1 MGTRRQG
8 DMTQDKPIYTEESMQ
23 RQLSRFFAY
32 SSVKY
37 DIDGLYVFGW
47 ESDKLLETRSGYI
60 YEFEIKVSRA
70 DFKNDFKHKRNKHI
84 VLNSHVSGEK
94 YLPEFYTF
102 YEANKHRFASLE
114 AWESHCRKIG
124 SNVIIENHKRPNYF
138 YYAVPPDLIAVDEVP
153 QYAGLVYVKDYAF
166 DIIKK
171 APLLHKVKYTDD
183 QLGLGEKFYYN
194 MVSWRQKCN
203 TAKEERDMYRDKLD
217 AEIKAKG
224 QEGAYSDMKRECENM
239 TSLFEESQRELSE
252 LRKLRYGEMRDHRRI
267 ERAMAAEIR
276 KHDPGFNYVKFEE
289 ELLNNEQ
296 Q

>member
-1 MGTRRQG
+1 MGTRQG
-8 DMTQDKPIYTEESMQ
+8 NMTKDKPIYTEESMQ
-23 RQLSRFFAY
+23 RMLSHFFAY

-60 YEFEIKVSRA
+60 YEFEIKISRA

-84 VLNSHVSGEK
+84 VLNSPFTGEK
-94 YLPEFYTF
+94 YLPEFWDF
-102 YEANKHRFASLE
+102 YESNKRRFASVE
-114 AWESHCRKIG
+114 AWEGYCEKHGRTCLIA
-124 SNVIIENHKRPNYF
+124 NHKKPNYF
-138 YYAVPPDLIAVDEVP
+138 YYAVPPDLVTADEVP

-171 APLLHKVKYTDD
+171 APLLHKEKYTDD

-203 TAKEERDMYRDKLD
+203 RAREEGEKYKEKLD

-224 QEGAYSDMKRECENM
+224 QEGAYFDMKRQCEFNLELYQE
-239 TSLFEESQRELSE
+239 TLRELSE

-289 ELLNNEQ
+289 ELLNDKQ

>member
-1 MGTRRQG
+1 
-8 DMTQDKPIYTEESMQ
+8 MQ
-23 RQLSRFFAY
+23 RMLSHFFAY

-60 YEFEIKVSRA
+60 YEFEIKISRA

-84 VLNSHVSGEK
+84 VLNSPFTGEK
-94 YLPEFYTF
+94 YLPEFWDF
-102 YEANKHRFASLE
+102 YESNKRRFASVE
-114 AWESHCRKIG
+114 AWEEYCKKYGRTCLIA
-124 SNVIIENHKRPNYF
+124 NHKKPNYF
-138 YYAVPPDLIAVDEVP
+138 YYATPPDLVTADEVP

-171 APLLHKVKYTDD
+171 APLLHKEKYTDD

-203 TAKEERDMYRDKLD
+203 TAKEERDMYREKLD

-224 QEGAYSDMKRECENM
+224 QEGAYFDMKRQCEFNLELYQE
-239 TSLFEESQRELSE
+239 TQHELSE
-252 LRKLRYGEMRDHRRI
+252 LQKLRYGEMRDHRRI

-289 ELLNNEQ
+289 ELLNDKQ